1 MASYYSS
8 SNFSYI
14 TKTSIILKV
23 ETVASIAPTGA
34 FKRIRWSHGGS
45 IGCSG
50 RLERLTNQVLLPY
63 SRDLIRQSK
72 QYIIH
77 DYVYYERKSRT
88 DLGTKTFTNVAMNV
102 FSQSI

>member
-8 SNFSYI
+8 SNFSNI
-14 TKTSIILKV
+14 TTTSIILRV
-23 ETVASIAPTGA
+23 ETVASIAPTGT

-50 RLERLTNQVLLPY
+50 RLERLTNQVSLPY

-72 QYIIH
+72 YIIH